1 MAEEKLVECLKLD
14 DVASRK
20 KDKIITW
27 NEKEGIVFCKYKRKS
42 KSKGWNGLGIH
53 YTIDESKTNNDFD
66 SPWLKKCAGCYKNIS
81 RNREDDR
88 NKNKITQNELSSNKG
103 SVKPFESLSDIIDK
117 NNILI
122 TKKYKELNEDTK
134 MEDVREAEFLLWLN
148 YICVNKENFVW
159 ENFDEL
165 VNKWSDIDKV
175 TITAM
180 SIFKYNNNIEGNRYK
195 KIFNTNLKFSI
206 NEDMNEMKRILIT
219 LIITIGL
226 LPDDKYVNIEIN
238 KKFIIELEIFKNETS
253 NRRKIDYKNYTLLKF
268 LHQIISEKKLQVN
281 WSHNDFE
288 DISDFNVKIEG
299 MKKELMKNASSML
312 DIGIIWSNILV
323 DEYNL
328 RWNNFIIEG
337 CYRKWAKD
345 LSYLNNKAEMMLLKQ
360 LEQLFVI
367 NISFDI
373 NWQISFM
380 LIRNEIKVLNS
391 STSAMDTQT
400 RVFRIKNFIQS
411 LPTYDVLYQRRV

>member
-1 MAEEKLVECLKLD
+1 
-14 DVASRK
+14 
-20 KDKIITW
+20 
-27 NEKEGIVFCKYKRKS
+27 
-42 KSKGWNGLGIH
+42 
-53 YTIDESKTNNDFD
+53 
-66 SPWLKKCAGCYKNIS
+66 
-81 RNREDDR
+81 
-88 NKNKITQNELSSNKG
+88 
-103 SVKPFESLSDIIDK
+103 
-117 NNILI
+117 
-122 TKKYKELNEDTK
+122 